1 MNKTFLWSGLSILV
15 VTGLIIIGFSMYQN
29 QKKQKMI
36 CIATSK
42 EARKVYEEHMREN
55 DPNAL
60 TREGVIQSYEIDT
73 ETLEYNPMGG
83 LMVRLYF
90 NNNKELDF
98 HFGLIKNDNGDYET
112 YGYTVSPKLSALLK
126 ENVNE
131 QKIYE

>member
-15 VTGLIIIGFSMYQN
+15 VMGLILIGFSMYQN

-36 CIATSK
+36 RIATSR
-42 EARKVYEEHMREN
+42 EARKVYEEHMRKN

-98 HFGLIKNDNGDYET
+98 HFGLIKNDNGEYET

-126 ENVNE
+126 ENV
-131 QKIYE
+131 K

>member
-1 MNKTFLWSGLSILV
+1 MNKIFLWSGLSILV

-36 CIATSK
+36 RIATSI
-42 EARKVYEEHMREN
+42 EARKVYEEHMRAN

-112 YGYTVSPKLSALLK
+112 YGYTISPKLSALLK
-126 ENVNE
+126 ENV
-131 QKIYE
+131 K

>member
-1 MNKTFLWSGLSILV
+1 MMNKKFLWSVLSILV
-15 VTGLIIIGFSMYQN
+15 LMGLVIIGFSMHQH
-29 QKKQKMI
+29 QKKQEMI
-36 CIATSK
+36 RIATSK
-42 EARKVYEEHMREN
+42 EARKVYEEHMRAN

-98 HFGLIKNDNGDYET
+98 HFGLIKNDNGEYET

-126 ENVNE
+126 ENV
-131 QKIYE
+131 K

>member
-1 MNKTFLWSGLSILV
+1 MNRTFLWSVLSILV
-15 VTGLIIIGFSMYQN
+15 LMGLVIIGFSMHQH
-29 QKKQKMI
+29 QKKQEMI
-36 CIATSK
+36 RIAISK
-42 EARKVYEEHMREN
+42 EARKVYEEHMRAN

-60 TREGVIQSYEIDT
+60 TREGVIQSYEVDT

-98 HFGLIKNDNGDYET
+98 HFGLIKKDNGDYET

-126 ENVNE
+126 ENV
-131 QKIYE
+131 K

>member
-1 MNKTFLWSGLSILV
+1 MNKTFLGSGLSILV

-126 ENVNE
+126 ENV
-131 QKIYE
+131 K

>member
-36 CIATSK
+36 RIATSK

-83 LMVRLYF
+83 LMVQLYF
-90 NNNKELDF
+90 NNNIELDF

-126 ENVNE
+126 ENV
-131 QKIYE
+131 K

>member
-83 LMVRLYF
+83 LMVRLYL

-126 ENVNE
+126 ENV
-131 QKIYE
+131 K

>member
-98 HFGLIKNDNGDYET
+98 HFGLIKNDNGNYET

-126 ENVNE
+126 ENV
-131 QKIYE
+131 K

>member
-1 MNKTFLWSGLSILV
+1 MKSTRRWLIVLFSILAVIGIV
-15 VTGLIIIGFSMYQN
+15 VGGFGMHQH
-29 QKKQKMI
+29 QKKQEMI
-36 CIATSK
+36 RIATSK
-42 EARKVYEEHMREN
+42 EARKVYEEHMRAN

-98 HFGLIKNDNGDYET
+98 HFGLIKNDNGEYET

-126 ENVNE
+126 ENV
-131 QKIYE
+131 K

>member
-1 MNKTFLWSGLSILV
+1 MNRTFLWSVLSILV
-15 VTGLIIIGFSMYQN
+15 LMGLVIIGFSMHQH
-29 QKKQKMI
+29 QKKQEMI
-36 CIATSK
+36 RIATSK
-42 EARKVYEEHMREN
+42 EARKVYEEHMKAN

-73 ETLEYNPMGG
+73 ETLEYNPTGG

-98 HFGLIKNDNGDYET
+98 HFGLIKKDNGDYET

-126 ENVNE
+126 ENV
-131 QKIYE
+131 K